1 MIATLRGLMV
11 LADDAP
17 NWKIDPIDQARAACE
32 GGASVV
38 QLRAK
43 RATDAVA
50 LEWAE
55 AIREITRK
63 FDVGFFVND
72 RFDLAL
78 AADADGVHLGQDDI
92 PPSRIPMAAR
102 SRLLVGRSTHSLEQA
117 REACEESVD
126 YIAFG
131 PIFATGSKGSPCDP
145 RGVERLA
152 EVVRAVQ
159 PQLVIAIGGIDLGN
173 VARVAEAGVAGIA
186 VIAAIAGAADPRCA
200 ARALAET
207 LRERG
212 GA

>member
-1 MIATLRGLMV
+1 VITALRGLMV

-17 NWKIDPIDQARAACE
+17 NWKIDPIEQARAACE

-43 RATDAVA
+43 RATDSRA
-50 LEWAE
+50 LEWAA
-55 AIREITRK
+55 AIRAITLE

-78 AADADGVHLGQDDI
+78 AADADGVHLGQDDL
-92 PPSRIPMAAR
+92 PPSRIPAAAR

-117 REACEESVD
+117 REARAESVD

-131 PIFATGSKGSPCDP
+131 PIFATGSKVDPGDP
-145 RGVERLA
+145 RGGERLA
-152 EVVRAVQ
+152 EVARFVRPTPVF
-159 PQLVIAIGGIDLGN
+159 AIGGIDLGN
-173 VARVAEAGVAGIA
+173 VAQVIEAGAAGIA
-186 VIAAIAGAADPRCA
+186 VISAVAEAADPRRA
-200 ARALAET
+200 ARALAES
-207 LRERG
+207 LSERG

>member
-1 MIATLRGLMV
+1 MSAGLRGLMV

-17 NWKIDPIDQARAACE
+17 TWKIDPIDQARAACE
-32 GGASVV
+32 GGASIV

-55 AIREITRK
+55 AIREITQK

-78 AADADGVHLGQDDI
+78 AADADGVHLGQEDI

-102 SRLLVGRSTHSLEQA
+102 SRLLIGRSTHSLEQA
-117 REACEESVD
+117 REARAESVD

-131 PIFATGSKGSPCDP
+131 PIFATGSKDSPGDP

-159 PQLVIAIGGIDLGN
+159 PISVIAIGGIDLGN
-173 VARVAEAGVAGIA
+173 VARVTGAGVAGIA
-186 VIAAIAGAADPRCA
+186 VISAIAEAADPRRA
-200 ARALAET
+200 ARALAEA

-212 GA
+212 GT

>member
-1 MIATLRGLMV
+1 VITKLHGLMV

-17 NWKIDPIDQARAACE
+17 AWKIDPVDQARFACE

-43 RATDAVA
+43 RATDSVA

-55 AIREITRK
+55 AIRVITRK
-63 FDVGFFVND
+63 FDAGFFVND

-78 AADADGVHLGQDDI
+78 AADADGVHLGQEDF
-92 PPSRIPMAAR
+92 PPSRIPAAAR
-102 SRLLVGRSTHSLEQA
+102 SRLLVGRSTHSLDQA
-117 REACEESVD
+117 LAALEESVD

-131 PIFATGSKGSPCDP
+131 PVFATATKQASGDP
-145 RGVERLA
+145 HGVEQLA

-159 PQLVIAIGGIDLGN
+159 PKPVIAIGGIDLGN
-173 VARVAEAGVAGIA
+173 IVQVAEAGVAGAA
-186 VIAAIAGAADPRCA
+186 VISAVAQAADPRRA
-200 ARALAET
+200 ARLLAET
-207 LRERG
+207 LRECG

>member
-1 MIATLRGLMV
+1 MF

-17 NWKIDPIDQARAACE
+17 IWKIDPIDQARAACE
-32 GGASVV
+32 GGASIV

-43 RATDAVA
+43 RATDSVA

-78 AADADGVHLGQDDI
+78 AADADGVHLGQDDF
-92 PPSRIPMAAR
+92 PPSEIPIGVRA
-102 SRLLVGRSTHSLEQA
+102 SLLVGRSTHSLEQA
-117 REACEESVD
+117 REACEEPVD

-131 PIFATGSKGSPCDP
+131 PIFATETKDSPGDP

-159 PQLVIAIGGIDLGN
+159 PQPVIAIGGIDLGN

-186 VIAAIAGAADPRCA
+186 VISAIADAADPRRA
-200 ARALAET
+200 ARALAKT
-207 LRERG
+207 LRECG
-212 GA
+212 SA